1 MKALIW
7 KSLRHYW
14 RSSLAVVAGV
24 CLTSAVLTG
33 ALSVGDSVKAGLRD
47 LAGSR
52 TGQTTHALVGNDRFF
67 RAALGKEMGEALEV
81 RSASLLQV
89 DGTAANATGSARAN
103 GVRVLGVDAEFSR
116 LSPSGEE
123 WTLERGE
130 AALSMALASRLG
142 AEVGDEV
149 LLRVERPGA
158 ISRDAPLSG
167 STDETETL
175 RLRVSRVVSD
185 REFGRFSLAAE
196 QVPPLNAFVSRD
208 ELGSALDKEGRAN
221 LALFAVAGRSGEE
234 LSRVAGER
242 WTIDDADAVLAH
254 TPLGL
259 QLSSRR
265 VLIDPET
272 ERMARAE
279 DPAARG
285 VFTYLVNTIAKDG
298 ASTPYSMATGV
309 EEGGASGDVVPDAG
323 KTILSPWL
331 AEDLGARPGDEITLS
346 YYVFAPGRRLVEQ
359 DAKFIVQGIL
369 AENHEA
375 LVPAWTPGF
384 PGVSEAENCRDW
396 DPGIPVDLDRIR
408 DKDEEYWDDYKGTPK
423 AFIRL
428 DDARR
433 LWSNRFGDLTSL
445 IFSEAQDEEALR
457 GRLDAAAAPGPYGVD
472 LIPVREEAEAA
483 VRNSLD
489 LGQYLAYFS
498 FFLILAGLILTALL
512 FVFGLDQRREQI
524 GLLMALG
531 FPARRV
537 RNLFLIEGGLLSFL
551 GALAGIAGGVIFA
564 WLAMRGLETV
574 WSGAAAGIP
583 IRYAPSWISL
593 VAGALG
599 VHILAKLAIV
609 AAAWGIRKESPA
621 RILGGGREEIVRSPG
636 PFWRAASFWCVPL
649 SFIGAGFLLVGVG
662 ERGAM
667 AQAGAFFGAG
677 GLLLIGGLCAAA
689 FLLRRAGVL
698 WPEKRN
704 LPMLGLRNAGR
715 RRGRSLAVLGMM
727 AAGVFM
733 ITAVNSFRLDAARE
747 TGRRD
752 GGTGGFAFVGE
763 SSLAVYEDLDSAAG
777 REAYNLDEDS
787 EFSVVSF
794 RVRDG
799 EEASCLNLNRAQK
812 PRLMAVDPAALA
824 GRGAFVFADFAGAL
838 GDGESPWLL
847 LESSGDREENAALPA
862 IMDQNSALYA
872 LGLQLGDTLEYED
885 DSGRSF
891 SVRLAG
897 LLRNSVL
904 QGNVIIAE
912 EAFLRKFPASGG
924 YRYFLVEGRPGD
936 MEGVGLDLTRML
948 ESRGLALT
956 PAALRL
962 AEFNQVQNTYL
973 QIFSTLGGL
982 GLALGTVG
990 LGVVLA
996 RNMMERRGELALM
1009 QAVGFTRARLS
1020 RLVLAEHWFLHLAA
1034 VGLGLSAAM
1043 LAVAPVVRNA
1053 GQGFPAGLLS
1063 GLVGAILLG
1072 GVAFCWL
1079 AVRWTMRQPLLESLR
1094 KE

>member
-1 MKALIW
+1 MKVLIW

-14 RSSLAVVAGV
+14 RSSLAVFAGV

-33 ALSVGDSVKAGLRD
+33 ALSVGDSVRAGLRD

-52 TGQTTHALVGNDRFF
+52 TGQATHALVGNDRFF
-67 RAALGKEMGEALEV
+67 RAALGQEMGEALGV
-81 RSASLLQV
+81 RIASLLQV
-89 DGTAANATGSARAN
+89 DGTAADATGSARAN
-103 GVRVLGVDAEFSR
+103 GVRVLGVDAGFSR

-123 WTLERGE
+123 WDLERGE
-130 AALSMALASRLG
+130 AALSAALASRLA

-175 RLRVSRVVSD
+175 RLRVIRLVSD
-185 REFGRFSLAAE
+185 RDFGRFSLAAE

-208 ELGSALDKEGRAN
+208 ELGSALDKAGRAN
-221 LALFAVAGRSGEE
+221 LALFAAAGRTGEE
-234 LSRVAGER
+234 LSGIAGER
-242 WTIDDADAVLAH
+242 WTLDDADAALAP
-254 TPLGL
+254 TALGL

-265 VLIDPET
+265 VLIDSET
-272 ERMARAE
+272 ERLARAE

-285 VFTYLVNTIAKDG
+285 VFTYLINTISKADR
-298 ASTPYSMATGV
+298 STPYSMVAGV
-309 EEGGASGDVVPDAG
+309 EAGAAPGAVVPEAG
-323 KTILSPWL
+323 KAILSPWL
-331 AEDLGARPGDEITLS
+331 AEDLAAQPGDEITLS
-346 YYVFAPGRRLVEQ
+346 YYVFAPGRRLEEQ
-359 DAKFIVQGIL
+359 DAKFMAQGIL
-369 AENHEA
+369 TENHEA

-384 PGVSEAENCRDW
+384 PGVSDAENCRDW
-396 DPGIPVDLDRIR
+396 DPGIPVELDRIR
-408 DKDEEYWDDYKGTPK
+408 DKDEEYWDIYKGTPK

-428 DDARR
+428 DDAQP
-433 LWSNRFGDLTSL
+433 LWSNRFGNLTSL
-445 IFSEAQDEEALR
+445 LFSGEMEEETLR
-457 GRLDAAAAPGPYGVD
+457 GRLDAAALPGPYGVD
-472 LIPVREEAEAA
+472 LVPVQEEAEAA

-531 FPARRV
+531 FPASRV
-537 RNLFLIEGGLLSFL
+537 RNLFLIEGGVLSLL
-551 GALAGIAGGVIFA
+551 GAAAGIAGGVIFA

-574 WSGAAAGIP
+574 WKGAAAGIP

-599 VHILAKLAIV
+599 VHLLAMLAIV
-609 AAAWGIRKESPA
+609 IAGWGIRKESPA
-621 RILGGGREEIVRSPG
+621 RILGGGREEIVRSPRS
-636 PFWRAASFWCVPL
+636 FWRSASFWCVPL
-649 SFIGAGFLLVGVG
+649 TLTGAGLLLAGAG

-763 SSLAVYEDLDSAAG
+763 SSLAVYEDLDRAAG

-824 GRGAFVFADFAGAL
+824 GRGAFAFANVEGSL
-838 GDGESPWLL
+838 EEGESPWLL
-847 LESSGDREENAALPA
+847 LEPPREAEDTAALPA

-912 EAFLRKFPASGG
+912 DAFLRKFPGSGG
-924 YRYFLVEGRPGD
+924 YRYFLVEGEAGD
-936 MEGVGLDLTRML
+936 VEEAGRDLTRML

-982 GLALGTVG
+982 GLALGAVG

-1009 QAVGFTRARLS
+1009 QAVGFTRTRLS
-1020 RLVLAEHWFLHLAA
+1020 RLVLAEHWFLHLSA
-1034 VGLGLSAAM
+1034 VGLGLTAAL
-1043 LAVAPVVRNA
+1043 LAVAPVIGSA
-1053 GQGFPAGLLS
+1053 GQDFPAGLLS
-1063 GLVGAILLG
+1063 GLVGAILFG
-1072 GVAFCWL
+1072 GLAFCWL
-1079 AVRWTMRQPLLESLR
+1079 AARWTMRQPLLESLR
-1094 KE
+1094 NE